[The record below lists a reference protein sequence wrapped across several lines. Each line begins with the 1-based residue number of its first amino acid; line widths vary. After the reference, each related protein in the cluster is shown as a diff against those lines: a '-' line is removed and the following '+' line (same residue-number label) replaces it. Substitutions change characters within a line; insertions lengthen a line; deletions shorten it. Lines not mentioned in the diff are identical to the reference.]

1 MSEALWT
8 TRPRPRLASPESSV
22 WRGEPT
28 TLAELRA
35 MRMQLRELPRASGRP
50 PGAASD
56 DVDRLLLAFE
66 ELVSNAL
73 RHGRGPVRAEVT
85 TTASGW
91 LLEVSDAAGESPPV
105 PAVDRDAAL
114 GGLGLYLV
122 AQLSAAHGWT
132 VDDEGRKVV
141 WARVDVEGAVG
152 DGPRA
157 RPAPGGPRSL
167 PASATVPAQERD
179 PGPAA
184 EPGRRRRT
192 RRAPRRFSVVVT
204 AVVLALAIGL
214 SWLASVVNARNSE
227 RLLHQQ
233 VVQVSTLLTTQL
245 AIIQTQMSD
254 AGQVAV
260 ATGGQPGPFTRFAN
274 ATVAAPGMSLSLWRV
289 SGDQAQ
295 RLAVHGPDPQLP
307 PGGPAS
313 FFATLQPTGQLT
325 VAGIIQAPEPR
336 LAYALMPPGDS
347 GGLVVYAETPLSRR
361 VSVEAGDAFGGLD
374 LAAYLGRRPVAD
386 QLIQTTAPL
395 PIRGDTATV
404 QVPFANT
411 SFTIVAASRTG
422 LAGPLSAALPW
433 IVLGVGGA
441 LALAVGATVET
452 LSRRRAV
459 AEALA
464 SDNQRLYQEQ
474 RSIAGTL
481 QHALLP
487 EVPSV
492 AGVEVAARYVA
503 GVDELE
509 VGGDWYDVITRPSGS
524 CVFVVGDVSGQGLP
538 AATTMAALRFA
549 VRAYLAQDDDIATVL
564 TKLRELLDIT
574 VDHQFATVLLGELD
588 QATGVVRLVSA
599 GHFAPLLLSGG
610 RAEMLECPVA
620 PPVGVA
626 TSAAPA
632 VAELRV
638 SGPATLLAFT
648 DGAVERRGEVIDT
661 GLERLRATA
670 AAAGDQ
676 PLPTVLDRLM
686 DATTADGGRDDTVIL
701 GLRWT
706 TPV

>member
-1 MSEALWT
+1 MSEALWAT
-8 TRPRPRLASPESSV
+8 KPRPRLETPESAL

-35 MRMQLRELPRASGRP
+35 MRMQLRELLGSHGRP
-50 PGAASD
+50 PGTAD
-56 DVDRLLLAFE
+56 DDIDRLLLAVE

-73 RHGRGPVRAEVT
+73 RHGRGPVRASVT
-85 TTASGW
+85 TTGSGW
-91 LLEVSDAAGESPPV
+91 LLEVSDAAGDAAPV

-122 AQLSAAHGWT
+122 AQLASAHGWT
-132 VDDEGRKVV
+132 AAEEGRKVV
-141 WARVDVEGAVG
+141 WARVDVEGAGV
-152 DGPRA
+152 P
-157 RPAPGGPRSL
+157 
-167 PASATVPAQERD
+167 PASDGAAEEPAATPARTVPGATT
-179 PGPAA
+179 PAA
-184 EPGRRRRT
+184 SPSRGTRR

-204 AVVLALAIGL
+204 AVVLALVLGL

-233 VVQVSTLLTTQL
+233 VVQVATLLTTQL
-245 AIIQTQMSD
+245 ANGQTQMSD
-254 AGQVAV
+254 AGQVAI
-260 ATGGQPGPFTRFAN
+260 ATGGQSGPFTRFAD
-274 ATVAAPGMSLSLWRV
+274 ATIASPAASLSLWRM
-289 SGDQAQ
+289 SGDQPQ
-295 RLAVHGPDPQLP
+295 RLALHGPDPQLP

-313 FFATLQPTGQLT
+313 FFSTLAPNGQLT
-325 VAGIIQAPEPR
+325 IAGIVQDPEPR
-336 LAYALMPPGDS
+336 LAYALMPRGDT
-347 GGLVVYAETPLSRR
+347 GLVVYAETPLNRR
-361 VSVEAGDAFGGLD
+361 VSVEAGAAFGGLD
-374 LAAYLGRRPVAD
+374 LAAYLGSTQDAD
-386 QLIQTTAPL
+386 QLLQTTAPL

-411 SFTIVAASRTG
+411 SFTIVAAARTG
-422 LAGPLSAALPW
+422 LTGPLSAALPW

-452 LSRRRAV
+452 LSRRRAM

-464 SDNQRLYQEQ
+464 ADNQRLYQEQ
-474 RSIAGTL
+474 RGIARTL

-487 EVPSV
+487 EVPRV
-492 AGVEVAARYVA
+492 DRVEVAARYVA

-564 TKLRELLDIT
+564 TRLRSLLDIT

-588 QATGVVRLVSA
+588 PATGLVRLVSA
-599 GHFAPLLLSGG
+599 GHFAPLLLSDG
-610 RAEMLECPVA
+610 RAELLECPVA

-626 TSAAPA
+626 TTAAPA

-648 DGAVERRGEVIDT
+648 DGAVERRGEIIDT
-661 GLERLRATA
+661 GLERLRSTA
-670 AAAGDQ
+670 AAAGDR

-686 DATTADGGRDDTVIL
+686 DATSAQGGRDDTVIL

-706 TPV
+706 PSA